1 MGNACGGTLRSKHL
15 HSFKCAASQRQDSEY
30 SAAAAADSP
39 KKPASRAPMPPA
51 AATTTDAHAGH
62 ASVSPTAGMRID
74 GAGAPPDL
82 GSVLGHPTP
91 NLCDLYA
98 QGRKLGQGQF
108 GTTYLCTELA
118 TGSTTRRCLAGPPV
132 DSGRLEVKIRRVG
145 VLLRPGGRV
154 GAPPRARA
162 APASGA
168 GRRSPRARGRELR
181 RGRAGKSSAAG
192 TGTSGGAARGGRAG
206 AEMGG
211 YC

>member
-132 DSGRLEVKIRRVG
+132 DSGRLEKNEIDQPLPATNVDPSAKTEPD
-145 VLLRPGGRV
+145 VLN
-154 GAPPRARA
+154 
-162 APASGA
+162 
-168 GRRSPRARGRELR
+168 
-181 RGRAGKSSAAG
+181 
-192 TGTSGGAARGGRAG
+192 
-206 AEMGG
+206 
-211 YC
+211 